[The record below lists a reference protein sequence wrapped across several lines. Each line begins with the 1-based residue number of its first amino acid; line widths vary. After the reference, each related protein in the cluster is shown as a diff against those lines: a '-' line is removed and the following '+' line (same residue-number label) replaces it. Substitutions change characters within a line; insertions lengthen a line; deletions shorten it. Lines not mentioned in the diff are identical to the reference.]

1 MNISPLMDAS
11 IVYHGTICNPRTMEI
26 LMNSLGGYNIEDLQ
40 TGMSASIAKTVTEA
54 DIVLFAGIST
64 DVNPMH
70 LNEEWA
76 KTTQFGGRIAH
87 GMLSAGFISAVL
99 ANKLPGPGTV
109 YLGQTLKFK
118 APVRIGDTVT
128 ATVTVRELN
137 VSRRRCVMDSVCTVN
152 GKTVIEGE
160 STLYCTTGEA

>member
-1 MNISPLMDAS
+1 MNA
-11 IVYHGTICNPRTMEI
+11 V
-26 LMNSLGGYNIEDLQ
+26 GGYDIEDLAV
-40 TGMSASIAKTVTEA
+40 GMSASIAKTVTEA
-54 DIVLFAGIST
+54 DIVLFAGVST
-64 DVNPMH
+64 DVNPVH

-87 GMLSAGFISAVL
+87 GMLSATFISAVL
-99 ANKLPGPGTV
+99 ANKLPGPGTI

-128 ATVTVRELN
+128 TTVTIQSLQVERK
-137 VSRRRCVMDSVCTVN
+137 RCVLEALCTVS

-160 STLYCTTGEA
+160 STMYCTSRADRIAD